1 MLQSGYIL
9 LILAVIVAALGGVLL
24 FAVLRLSVAARQANR
39 RLHRDGAETALLAG
53 ALQDA
58 IGKLR
63 ERERATQAR
72 AEASERLSGEIIAKP
87 DLGVAGGRPRRG
99 GLDPEPIWGTLAR
112 LVRLGFGGVVPRPAQ
127 VWRGRA
133 RRGHRRR
140 SGRGTSDRAE
150 NGCAAKPWI
159 GRRRRVPPRRVRL
172 PDVGRLRRASGGHL
186 PVHGSEHGRRPG
198 GTGAAIPDALLESEL
213 FGYERGAF
221 TGAVARKPGKFEVAD
236 RGTLFLDEIGDLPLG
251 LQGKIL
257 RALEERCFERV
268 GGVALLHV
276 DVRLVAATNH
286 NLRASVAARR
296 FREDLFFRL
305 SVFPITI
312 PPLRERPGDIAL
324 LANCFLDR
332 LRKELKKRMLTLSTS
347 AVEAMQRYNWPG
359 NVRELQNCLERAA
372 ILVDGDTIHPQDLSL
387 SFPASSAEVP
397 ADADPW
403 DELDLSG
410 SLTEASRRI
419 LAEVERRKIQ
429 QALREASSNK
439 GRTAE
444 ILQISTRMLGTKLR
458 EYRIE

>member
-1 MLQSGYIL
+1 MKCLNY
-9 LILAVIVAALGGVLL
+9 LG
-24 FAVLRLSVAARQANR
+24 
-39 RLHRDGAETALLAG
+39 
-53 ALQDA
+53 
-58 IGKLR
+58 
-63 ERERATQAR
+63 
-72 AEASERLSGEIIAKP
+72 
-87 DLGVAGGRPRRG
+87 
-99 GLDPEPIWGTLAR
+99 
-112 LVRLGFGGVVPRPAQ
+112 
-127 VWRGRA
+127 
-133 RRGHRRR
+133 
-140 SGRGTSDRAE
+140 
-150 NGCAAKPWI
+150 
-159 GRRRRVPPRRVRL
+159 RV
-172 PDVGRLRRASGGHL
+172 
-186 PVHGSEHGRRPG
+186 
-198 GTGAAIPDALLESEL
+198 PDALLESEL

-221 TGAVARKPGKFEVAD
+221 TGAVARKLGKFEVAD
-236 RGTLFLDEIGDLPLG
+236 RGTLFLDEIGDMPLG

-276 DVRLVAATNH
+276 DVRVVAATNH

-305 SVFPITI
+305 SAFPIMI

-324 LANCFLDR
+324 LADRFLDR
-332 LRKELKKRMLTLSTS
+332 LRKELKRRMLTLSTS

-387 SFPASSAEVP
+387 SLPAPSAEVP

-410 SLTEASRRI
+410 SLAEASRRI

-458 EYRIE
+458 EYQLE